1 MTVKNLFLS
10 LPSSSLV
17 MPWPCKL
24 LLAEIG
30 YAKLELAEPVR
41 NEKEPQSSHHE

>member
-1 MTVKNLFLS
+1 MKHRIFLS

-17 MPWPCKL
+17 TLWPCKL

-30 YAKLELAEPVR
+30 YAKLELAEPVHYPA
-41 NEKEPQSSHHE
+41 EAA